1 MKKQLNNVEIHY
13 LTKKKYL
20 EIPENNPYIDKIYC
34 IEKNISEVTED
45 LKKENYTH
53 IIDLHHN
60 LRTFIVKHKLCKPS
74 HSFDKLNI
82 EKWIYV
88 NFKINILPEI
98 HIVDRYMNTVKFLG
112 VTNDNK
118 GLDYFIPQVDEVD
131 LNRLPQNFRNGY
143 IGFVIGGL
151 QNTKCFPV
159 EKIISVCKKINY
171 PVIILGGKNDFEKG
185 EQIAEEVGD
194 NIFNACGKY
203 NINQSASIVRQAKK
217 IITNDT
223 GLMHIAS
230 AFKKDIISLWGNT
243 VPAFGMY
250 PYLPGEKS
258 KIIEINEIRCRPCSK
273 LGFVKCPYVHFKCMK
288 MIDEEE
294 IIKLLN

>member
-1 MKKQLNNVEIHY
+1 MNNIEIHF
-13 LTKKKYL
+13 LTKKKYS
-20 EIPENNPYIDKIYC
+20 EILENNLYIDKFYY
-34 IEKNISEVTED
+34 IEKNISEVIED
-45 LKKENYTH
+45 LKNENYTH

-60 LRTFIVKHKLCKPS
+60 LRSFFVKRNLRKLS

-88 NFKINILPEI
+88 NFKINILPKI
-98 HIVDRYMNTVKFLG
+98 HIIDRYFNAVKFLG
-112 VTNDNK
+112 ITNDNA
-118 GLDYFIPQVDEVD
+118 GLDYFISQTDEID
-131 LNRLPQNFRNGY
+131 LKRLPQNFRGGY

-185 EQIAEEVGD
+185 EQIAEAVGD

-203 NINQSASIVRQAKK
+203 NINQSASIVKQAKK

-223 GLMHIAS
+223 GLMHIAA

-250 PYLPGEKS
+250 PYLPGAKS

-273 LGFVKCPYVHFKCMK
+273 LGFEKCPHIHFKCMR
-288 MIDEEE
+288 MLDEEE
-294 IIKLLN
+294 IIRALELY